1 MTPDN
6 ISLVII
12 PRILEH
18 LNSPQAYIDP
28 STGGMLFQMLAVIFA
43 LFSGIL
49 FFFSRQIKTYVA
61 RIRRMIRGE
70 SEPITD
76 DVIKSDAGLEQES
89 ED

>member
-1 MTPDN
+1 MTP
-6 ISLVII
+6 IYFSQII
-12 PRILEH
+12 VPQILKY

-49 FFFSRQIKTYVA
+49 FFFSRQIKTYFA

-70 SEPITD
+70 SELNTEDVLETD
-76 DVIKSDAGLEQES
+76 DDGLES